1 MAHIAEHGGKWHA
14 LQPGALVA
22 KAHQLQQFQAQRLQA
37 FCLVIYIVG
46 GLFARAL
53 ANVAAAQKVGIAQH
67 GRHGGFDFVREGGHK
82 IIAAAHLFLQALNA
96 AFHRG
101 GHGVKIPAQS
111 AHLVVRVDMGALA
124 VLPGRNAGSR
134 GGKPFQRAQQ
144 KRGEAQRQGRGR
156 AQQHGTKPPEAVQL
170 GRAFGI

>member
-1 MAHIAEHGGKWHA
+1 MAHIAEHGGKRHA

-67 GRHGGFDFVREGGHK
+67 GRHGGFDLVCKSGHEV
-82 IIAAAHLFLQALNA
+82 IAAAHFVFQ
-96 AFHRG
+96 AFHSLFYRSS
-101 GHGVKIPAQS
+101 HGVEILAEAPHFIPRM
-111 AHLVVRVDMGALA
+111 HLRALA
-124 VLPGRNAGSR
+124 ILPGGNAGGSS
-134 GGKPFQRAQQ
+134 GKPFQRAQHDG
-144 KRGEAQRQGRGR
+144 GEA
-156 AQQHGTKPPEAVQL
+156 
-170 GRAFGI
+170 